1 MSISDEIKSLGTI
14 GEEAFTYHKQGRAG
28 KIEVIPTKPVF
39 TQHDLSLAYTPGV
52 AAPVLAI
59 ADDPLAAYDYTAKGN
74 LVAVITNGTAILGLG
89 SRGPLASKP
98 VMEGK
103 GVLFKRFADI
113 DVYDLELDAPDP
125 DNFVAAVKALAPT
138 FGGINLEDI
147 KSPEC
152 FYIERKLQELL
163 DIPVFHDDQ
172 HGTAVIA
179 GAAVLNGL
187 ELCGKRIE
195 DVKIVCSGAGAAACA
210 SMNMLV
216 SLGAKPEHIVM
227 ADSKGV
233 INASRPNLAEH
244 HQVFACHSFAARTL
258 AEAFKDADVFYG
270 LSVAGVVSADMIRSM
285 APNPLVLPLANPIPE
300 ISYEEVLEARPD
312 AIAGTGRSD
321 YPNQINN
328 VLGFP
333 FIFRGALD
341 TRARCINEQMKIAAA
356 KALASLAKEP
366 VPESIAKAYGLEN
379 LEFGRDYLLPKPID
393 KRVLLWEAPAVAQ
406 AAAETGAARRVLDKE
421 KYIQSLHE
429 RAEHLKSLHHQG

>member
-1 MSISDEIKSLGTI
+1 MSIAEEIQSLGSI
-14 GEEAFTYHKQGRAG
+14 GEEAFAYHTQGRAG

-39 TQHDLSLAYTPGV
+39 TQRDLSLAYTPGV
-52 AAPVLAI
+52 AAPVLAV

-89 SRGPLASKP
+89 NRGPLAAKP

-113 DVYDLELDAPDP
+113 DVFDLELDAPEP
-125 DNFVAAVKALAPT
+125 DDFIAAVKALAPT

-147 KSPEC
+147 KAPEC
-152 FYIERKLQELL
+152 FYIEQKLQELL

-187 ELCGKRIE
+187 ELAGKRIE

-210 SMNMLV
+210 SMKMLI
-216 SLGAKPEHIVM
+216 SLGARPEHIIM

-233 INASRPNLAEH
+233 INASRSHLAEH
-244 HQVFACHSFAARTL
+244 HKAFARHGFEARTL

-270 LSVAGVVSADMIRSM
+270 LSVAGIVSADMIRSM

-300 ISYEEVLEARPD
+300 ISYEEVLAARPD

-341 TRARCINEQMKIAAA
+341 TRARCINEEMKIAAV
-356 KALASLAKEP
+356 KALAGLAKEP
-366 VPESIAKAYGLEN
+366 VPAEIAKAYGLES
-379 LEFGRDYLLPKPID
+379 LEFGRNYLLPKPID

-406 AAAETGAARRVLDKE
+406 AAMETGAARCALDKE
-421 KYIQSLHE
+421 KYAEALHK
-429 RAEHLKSLHHQG
+429 RAEHLQSLRHQD